1 MKKSI
6 IPIIVAII
14 AIILFGSALV
24 LMQLDKTSFVKECNT
39 KIATLNEEVK
49 KRNDRINGYVETNAK
64 KDEMAIVI
72 SEACANTLK
81 DILGS
86 YVNRNLNV
94 DADNT
99 FRAKYITNN
108 MYRKVAQR
116 AIYMDGNGNRTANS
130 QNASVIAYLLNNNDG
145 LLNTTNSSYGKLK
158 LIAFDDNTALTSIDQ
173 SNNGVTIT
181 YYPVFVK
188 DGENW
193 KLEAY

>member
-6 IPIIVAII
+6 VPIIVAIV

-24 LMQLDKTSFVKECNT
+24 LMQLDKTSFVKDCNT

-72 SEACANTLK
+72 TEACANTLK
-81 DILGS
+81 DILGN
-86 YVNRNLNV
+86 YVNRNLNI
-94 DADNT
+94 DANNT
-99 FRAKYITNN
+99 FKAKYITNN
-108 MYRKVAQR
+108 MYRRVAQR
-116 AIYMDGNGNRTANS
+116 AIYMDGNGNITNS
-130 QNASVIAYLLNNNDG
+130 QNASIIAYLLNNSEG

-158 LIAFDDNTALTSIDQ
+158 LIAFDEKTALTSIDQ
-173 SNNGVTIT
+173 TNNDVTIT

-188 DGENW
+188 EGDNW

>member
-81 DILGS
+81 DILGN

-193 KLEAY
+193 KLETY